1 MHVFY
6 DDSFNARFGA
16 QVTTRITALFT
27 IVRTIYKDPSLKTVL
42 HPEIVEITHQSGQT
56 WTADADTLRWIF
68 HLIYL

>member
-56 WTADADTLRWIF
+56 WTADADTLR
-68 HLIYL
+68 